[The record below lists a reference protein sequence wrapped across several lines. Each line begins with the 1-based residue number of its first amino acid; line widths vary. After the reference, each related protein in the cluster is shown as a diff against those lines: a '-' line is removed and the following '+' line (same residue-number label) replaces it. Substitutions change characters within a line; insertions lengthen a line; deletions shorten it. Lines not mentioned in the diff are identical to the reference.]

1 MRELTVYYCSK
12 CGRYGFYQVSKNA
25 ICPVCKTPPMTVF
38 PMSYQNF
45 MDMDYNMRDQ
55 LISDQIAGNVTPQT
69 SVVQRL
75 TEQSKTSNSRSAIA
89 KLKARNEELEYENLD
104 LHQKNAELEKT
115 IDWMHDMIWDL
126 TRKLHGN
133 ANE

>member
-25 ICPVCKTPPMTVF
+25 ICPVCKIPMTVF

>member
-1 MRELTVYYCSK
+1 MRELTVYYCSR

-25 ICPVCKTPPMTVF
+25 ICPVCKAPMTVF
-38 PMSYQNF
+38 PMAYQSF

-55 LISDQIAGNVTPQT
+55 LISDQIAGNVIPQT
-69 SVVQRL
+69 SVVQRI
-75 TEQSKTSNSRSAIA
+75 TEQGKKSNNRSAIA
-89 KLKARNEELEYENLD
+89 KLKARNEELELENQEL
-104 LHQKNAELEKT
+104 LQKNTELEKT

-133 ANE
+133 ARN

>member
-25 ICPVCKTPPMTVF
+25 ISPVCKTPMTVF

>member
-12 CGRYGFYQVSKNA
+12 CGRYGFYQVSKNS
-25 ICPVCKTPPMTVF
+25 ICPVCKTPMTVF

-55 LISDQIAGNVTPQT
+55 LISDQIAGNVPPQP

>member
-25 ICPVCKTPPMTVF
+25 ICPVCKTPMTVF

-55 LISDQIAGNVTPQT
+55 LISDQIAGNVTL
-69 SVVQRL
+69 RL
-75 TEQSKTSNSRSAIA
+75 YSGLPNRA
-89 KLKARNEELEYENLD
+89 KHPTAALP
-104 LHQKNAELEKT
+104 
-115 IDWMHDMIWDL
+115 
-126 TRKLHGN
+126 
-133 ANE
+133 

>member
-25 ICPVCKTPPMTVF
+25 ICPVCKTPMTVF

-69 SVVQRL
+69 SVVQRI
-75 TEQSKTSNSRSAIA
+75 TEQSKTSNNRSAIA
-89 KLKARNEELEYENLD
+89 KLKARNEELEYENED

-133 ANE
+133 SNE

>member
-25 ICPVCKTPPMTVF
+25 ICPVCKTPMTVF

-75 TEQSKTSNSRSAIA
+75 TEQSKTSFLALCQS
-89 KLKARNEELEYENLD
+89 LG
-104 LHQKNAELEKT
+104 
-115 IDWMHDMIWDL
+115 WDL
-126 TRKLHGN
+126 NLGLGLVVRLVFW
-133 ANE
+133 

>member
-12 CGRYGFYQVSKNA
+12 CGRYGFYQVS
-25 ICPVCKTPPMTVF
+25 
-38 PMSYQNF
+38 
-45 MDMDYNMRDQ
+45 
-55 LISDQIAGNVTPQT
+55 
-69 SVVQRL
+69 
-75 TEQSKTSNSRSAIA
+75 
-89 KLKARNEELEYENLD
+89 
-104 LHQKNAELEKT
+104 KNAELEKT

>member
-1 MRELTVYYCSK
+1 MASLFS
-12 CGRYGFYQVSKNA
+12 VSAFLVEIFDHVISFRFNA
-25 ICPVCKTPPMTVF
+25 VCKTHMTVF

>member
-12 CGRYGFYQVSKNA
+12 CGRYGFYQVSQNA
-25 ICPVCKTPPMTVF
+25 ICPVCKTPMTVF

>member
-12 CGRYGFYQVSKNA
+12 CGRYGVYQVSKNA
-25 ICPVCKTPPMTVF
+25 NCPVSNTPKNVF

>member
-25 ICPVCKTPPMTVF
+25 ICPVCKTPMTVF

-75 TEQSKTSNSRSAIA
+75 TEQSKTSNSRSAIG
-89 KLKARNEELEYENLD
+89 KAEGQERR
-104 LHQKNAELEKT
+104 T
-115 IDWMHDMIWDL
+115 GI
-126 TRKLHGN
+126 
-133 ANE
+133 

>member
-1 MRELTVYYCSK
+1 
-12 CGRYGFYQVSKNA
+12 
-25 ICPVCKTPPMTVF
+25 
-38 PMSYQNF
+38 
-45 MDMDYNMRDQ
+45 MRDQ

-69 SVVQRL
+69 SVVQRI
-75 TEQSKTSNSRSAIA
+75 TEQSKTSNNRSAIA
-89 KLKARNEELEYENLD
+89 KLKARNEELEYENED

-133 ANE
+133 SRE

>member
-25 ICPVCKTPPMTVF
+25 ICPVCKTPMTVF

-115 IDWMHDMIWDL
+115 IDWMHDMI
-126 TRKLHGN
+126 
-133 ANE
+133 

>member
-25 ICPVCKTPPMTVF
+25 VCPVFKTPITFF

>member
-25 ICPVCKTPPMTVF
+25 I
-38 PMSYQNF
+38 MSYQNF

>member
-25 ICPVCKTPPMTVF
+25 ICPVCKTPMTVF

-75 TEQSKTSNSRSAIA
+75 TEQSKTSNSRSAKKGMEGI
-89 KLKARNEELEYENLD
+89 LFPDSHSSPERF
-104 LHQKNAELEKT
+104 Q
-115 IDWMHDMIWDL
+115 
-126 TRKLHGN
+126 
-133 ANE
+133 

>member
-25 ICPVCKTPPMTVF
+25 ICPVCKTPMTVF

-55 LISDQIAGNVTPQT
+55 LISDQIAG
-69 SVVQRL
+69 QRNPTDFGCTAAYR
-75 TEQSKTSNSRSAIA
+75 TEQNIQQPLCHSK
-89 KLKARNEELEYENLD
+89 
-104 LHQKNAELEKT
+104 AEGQERRT
-115 IDWMHDMIWDL
+115 GI
-126 TRKLHGN
+126 
-133 ANE
+133 

>member
-25 ICPVCKTPPMTVF
+25 IYPVCKTPMTVF

>member
-25 ICPVCKTPPMTVF
+25 ICPVCKPPMTVF

-89 KLKARNEELEYENLD
+89 KLKARNEQLVYENLD

>member
-1 MRELTVYYCSK
+1 MRELTVYYYSK

-25 ICPVCKTPPMTVF
+25 ICPVCKTPMTVF

-75 TEQSKTSNSRSAIA
+75 TEQSKTS
-89 KLKARNEELEYENLD
+89 KLEYENLD